1 METTAGRGGRRRA
14 VPSGAAVTPAAPAAD
29 ADSGA
34 CQPPPSL
41 LPPFCRRGFF
51 ERGGEG
57 VWRDGLSH
65 RRGPPPCKAPR
76 PPGGGPAASVGCSS
90 GRGGR
95 WRGGPAE
102 REMHTPSRRLPP
114 PPPPPPSTPPPPPP
128 PPSTPPSPP
137 PPPPPPPYRRR
148 RPPPPPPLPAVAPA
162 AISRQPPPPPLP
174 PRQRGTQVSHPQ
186 PGGPLWVGWSQV
198 GGVGGWW
205 WEGPPGRRGAARPGG
220 ATPRASPPPP
230 LQAPAGRSVARARVP
245 TVGGHAPPPR
255 AAARAGRRPARSSA
269 GVTPA

>member
-137 PPPPPPPYRRR
+137 PPPPPHPTVAADRHPRRR
-148 RPPPPPPLPAVAPA
+148 CPPSPPPPSAGSHHHHRSRRGSEARRCPTRNLAGRCGLAGRRLGGWEGGGGRDRLAGGGLRGLAVRPPAPPPPPPSRRRLAGRSRGLACQRWGATRHPPAPPPAPA
-162 AISRQPPPPPLP
+162 A
-174 PRQRGTQVSHPQ
+174 
-186 PGGPLWVGWSQV
+186 
-198 GGVGGWW
+198 
-205 WEGPPGRRGAARPGG
+205 A
-220 ATPRASPPPP
+220 PRAH
-230 LQAPAGRSVARARVP
+230 QPA
-245 TVGGHAPPPR
+245 
-255 AAARAGRRPARSSA
+255 
-269 GVTPA
+269 